1 MCEFSLWQIK
11 TSLTAV
17 AYSVMMTCTLLHVED
32 VIARTYS
39 FNSSLLSGGGK
50 GVDLTLFEEG
60 GQLPGIYQTDIILN
74 GSRVDSLEMP
84 FHTEKDENGRPYL
97 KTCLTQEM
105 LARYGVKTEEYPA
118 LFRSLGGGS
127 DTSGERG
134 VCADLSAIPQATE
147 NYQFAAQQ
155 LVLGIP
161 QVALRP
167 LLRGIAPEVL
177 WDDGIPAFLL
187 NWQANAGRSEY
198 RGYIKDVED
207 YFWSSLEPGINI
219 GSWRIRNLTTWNKS
233 SGQSGKW
240 ESLYIRAERGLNS
253 LKSRLT
259 LGENY
264 TPSDIFDSVPFR
276 GGMLSSDES
285 MVPYNQREFAP
296 VVRGIART
304 QARIEVRQ
312 NGYLIQSQTVAPGA
326 FALTDLPVTG
336 SGSDLQVTVR
346 ESDGTVQ
353 VFTVP
358 FTTPAIALREGYL
371 KYNVMAGQYRSSD
384 DAVEDSTLGQ
394 VMGMYG
400 LPWGLTVFGGLQ
412 GAEHYQSAALGL
424 GWSLGKLGAVSLDT
438 IHSRGQQKGY
448 NYETGNTWRIR
459 YNKSFELTGTSFT
472 AASYQY
478 SSSGYHTLSDV
489 LETYRDD
496 GRFAYR
502 STDSRTSRTTVNL
515 SQSLGRWGYLGLNG
529 SRDEYRDRPHQ
540 DYIGAS
546 YGASWNRMS
555 LSVNWSRNHSTRGYY
570 GSKSRMEDS
579 ISIWMSIPLESWLGR
594 SDNNI
599 SATAQMQRS
608 TEQNTRYELGLN
620 GRAFDRRLF
629 WEVHEQ
635 MVSGSEYNTG
645 TSRLNLRWSGTYGE
659 LAGMYSYSSNMRQI
673 NAGMSGSMVAH
684 GEGVTFGQRAGDTV
698 TLIAAPGVSG
708 ASVGDWPGVRT
719 DFRGY
724 ALAGYASPYQE
735 NVITLDPT
743 TFPEDA
749 EVPQTDSRV
758 VPTKGAVVRAGF
770 RTRVGGRA
778 LVSLTRQDGSSLPFG
793 AIVTLEGKP
802 GETSG
807 SAGVVDDKGRVYL
820 SGLSE
825 TGKLKAQW
833 GENSLCHADYRL
845 PEEKGPA
852 GIFLTRTV
860 CM

>member
-1 MCEFSLWQIK
+1 
-11 TSLTAV
+11 
-17 AYSVMMTCTLLHVED
+17 MMTCTLLHVED

-74 GSRVDSLEMP
+74 GSRVDSLEML

-570 GSKSRMEDS
+570 GSKSRTEDS

>member
-50 GVDLTLFEEG
+50 GVDLSLFEEG

-570 GSKSRMEDS
+570 GSKSRTEDS

-698 TLIAAPGVSG
+698 TLVAAPGVSG

>member
-304 QARIEVRQ
+304 QSRIEVRQ

-570 GSKSRMEDS
+570 GSKSRTEDS

>member
-50 GVDLTLFEEG
+50 GVDLSLFEEG

-412 GAEHYQSAALGL
+412 GAEHYQAAALGL

-635 MVSGSEYNTG
+635 MVSGSEYNTD

-698 TLIAAPGVSG
+698 TLVAAPGVSG

-820 SGLSE
+820 SGLPE

-833 GENSLCHADYRL
+833 GENSICHADYRL

>member
-50 GVDLTLFEEG
+50 GVDLSLFEEG

-336 SGSDLQVTVR
+336 SGSD
-346 ESDGTVQ
+346 
-353 VFTVP
+353 
-358 FTTPAIALREGYL
+358 
-371 KYNVMAGQYRSSD
+371 
-384 DAVEDSTLGQ
+384 
-394 VMGMYG
+394 
-400 LPWGLTVFGGLQ
+400 
-412 GAEHYQSAALGL
+412 
-424 GWSLGKLGAVSLDT
+424 
-438 IHSRGQQKGY
+438 
-448 NYETGNTWRIR
+448 
-459 YNKSFELTGTSFT
+459 
-472 AASYQY
+472 
-478 SSSGYHTLSDV
+478 
-489 LETYRDD
+489 
-496 GRFAYR
+496 
-502 STDSRTSRTTVNL
+502 
-515 SQSLGRWGYLGLNG
+515 
-529 SRDEYRDRPHQ
+529 
-540 DYIGAS
+540 
-546 YGASWNRMS
+546 
-555 LSVNWSRNHSTRGYY
+555 
-570 GSKSRMEDS
+570 
-579 ISIWMSIPLESWLGR
+579 
-594 SDNNI
+594 
-599 SATAQMQRS
+599 
-608 TEQNTRYELGLN
+608 
-620 GRAFDRRLF
+620 RR
-629 WEVHEQ
+629 
-635 MVSGSEYNTG
+635 
-645 TSRLNLRWSGTYGE
+645 
-659 LAGMYSYSSNMRQI
+659 
-673 NAGMSGSMVAH
+673 
-684 GEGVTFGQRAGDTV
+684 
-698 TLIAAPGVSG
+698 
-708 ASVGDWPGVRT
+708 
-719 DFRGY
+719 
-724 ALAGYASPYQE
+724 
-735 NVITLDPT
+735 
-743 TFPEDA
+743 
-749 EVPQTDSRV
+749 
-758 VPTKGAVVRAGF
+758 
-770 RTRVGGRA
+770 
-778 LVSLTRQDGSSLPFG
+778 
-793 AIVTLEGKP
+793 
-802 GETSG
+802 
-807 SAGVVDDKGRVYL
+807 
-820 SGLSE
+820 
-825 TGKLKAQW
+825 
-833 GENSLCHADYRL
+833 
-845 PEEKGPA
+845 
-852 GIFLTRTV
+852 
-860 CM
+860 

>member
-515 SQSLGRWGYLGLNG
+515 SQSLGQWGYLGLNG

-570 GSKSRMEDS
+570 GSKSRTEDS

-793 AIVTLEGKP
+793 AIVTLEGKS

>member
-1 MCEFSLWQIK
+1 MWQIK

-448 NYETGNTWRIR
+448 NYETGNTWSIR

-570 GSKSRMEDS
+570 GSKSRTEDS

-673 NAGMSGSMVAH
+673 NAEMSGSMVAH

>member
-1 MCEFSLWQIK
+1 
-11 TSLTAV
+11 
-17 AYSVMMTCTLLHVED
+17 MMTCTLLHVED

-570 GSKSRMEDS
+570 GSKSRTEDS

>member
-50 GVDLTLFEEG
+50 GVDLSLFEEG

-412 GAEHYQSAALGL
+412 GAEHYQAAALGL

-635 MVSGSEYNTG
+635 MVSGSEYNTD

-698 TLIAAPGVSG
+698 TLVAAPGVSG

-770 RTRVGGRA
+770 RTRGGGRA

-820 SGLSE
+820 SGLPE

-833 GENSLCHADYRL
+833 GENSICHADYRL

>member
-1 MCEFSLWQIK
+1 MWQIK

-515 SQSLGRWGYLGLNG
+515 SQSLGQWGYLGLNG

-570 GSKSRMEDS
+570 GSKSRTEDS

>member
-448 NYETGNTWRIR
+448 NYETGNTWSIR

-570 GSKSRMEDS
+570 GSKSRTEDS

-673 NAGMSGSMVAH
+673 NAEMSGSMVAH

>member
-50 GVDLTLFEEG
+50 GVDLSLFEEG

-412 GAEHYQSAALGL
+412 GAEHYQAAALGL

-570 GSKSRMEDS
+570 GSKSRTEDS

-698 TLIAAPGVSG
+698 TLVAAPGVSG

>member
-1 MCEFSLWQIK
+1 MWQIK

-570 GSKSRMEDS
+570 GSK
-579 ISIWMSIPLESWLGR
+579 
-594 SDNNI
+594 
-599 SATAQMQRS
+599 
-608 TEQNTRYELGLN
+608 
-620 GRAFDRRLF
+620 
-629 WEVHEQ
+629 
-635 MVSGSEYNTG
+635 
-645 TSRLNLRWSGTYGE
+645 
-659 LAGMYSYSSNMRQI
+659 
-673 NAGMSGSMVAH
+673 
-684 GEGVTFGQRAGDTV
+684 
-698 TLIAAPGVSG
+698 
-708 ASVGDWPGVRT
+708 
-719 DFRGY
+719 
-724 ALAGYASPYQE
+724 
-735 NVITLDPT
+735 
-743 TFPEDA
+743 
-749 EVPQTDSRV
+749 
-758 VPTKGAVVRAGF
+758 
-770 RTRVGGRA
+770 
-778 LVSLTRQDGSSLPFG
+778 
-793 AIVTLEGKP
+793 
-802 GETSG
+802 
-807 SAGVVDDKGRVYL
+807 
-820 SGLSE
+820 
-825 TGKLKAQW
+825 
-833 GENSLCHADYRL
+833 
-845 PEEKGPA
+845 
-852 GIFLTRTV
+852 
-860 CM
+860 

>member
-1 MCEFSLWQIK
+1 MK

-570 GSKSRMEDS
+570 GSKSRTEDS

>member
-1 MCEFSLWQIK
+1 MWQIK

-50 GVDLTLFEEG
+50 GVDLSLFEEG

-412 GAEHYQSAALGL
+412 GAEHYQAAALGL

-635 MVSGSEYNTG
+635 MVSGSEYNTD

-698 TLIAAPGVSG
+698 TLVAAPGVSG

-820 SGLSE
+820 SGLPE

-833 GENSLCHADYRL
+833 GENSICHADYRL

>member
-1 MCEFSLWQIK
+1 
-11 TSLTAV
+11 
-17 AYSVMMTCTLLHVED
+17 MMTCTLLHVED

-50 GVDLTLFEEG
+50 GVDLSLFEEG

-127 DTSGERG
+127 YTSGERG

-412 GAEHYQSAALGL
+412 GAEHYQAAALGL

-635 MVSGSEYNTG
+635 MVSGSEYNTD

-698 TLIAAPGVSG
+698 TLVAAPGVSG

-820 SGLSE
+820 SGLPE

-833 GENSLCHADYRL
+833 GENSICHADYRL

>member
-1 MCEFSLWQIK
+1 MWQIK

-570 GSKSRMEDS
+570 GSKSRTEDS

>member
-459 YNKSFELTGTSFT
+459 YNKFFELTGTSFT

-570 GSKSRMEDS
+570 GSKSRTEDS

>member
-1 MCEFSLWQIK
+1 
-11 TSLTAV
+11 
-17 AYSVMMTCTLLHVED
+17 MMTCTLLHVED

-515 SQSLGRWGYLGLNG
+515 SQSLGQWGYLGLNG

-570 GSKSRMEDS
+570 GSKSRTEDS

-793 AIVTLEGKP
+793 AIVTLEGKS

>member
-1 MCEFSLWQIK
+1 
-11 TSLTAV
+11 
-17 AYSVMMTCTLLHVED
+17 
-32 VIARTYS
+32 
-39 FNSSLLSGGGK
+39 
-50 GVDLTLFEEG
+50 
-60 GQLPGIYQTDIILN
+60 
-74 GSRVDSLEMP
+74 
-84 FHTEKDENGRPYL
+84 
-97 KTCLTQEM
+97 
-105 LARYGVKTEEYPA
+105 
-118 LFRSLGGGS
+118 
-127 DTSGERG
+127 
-134 VCADLSAIPQATE
+134 
-147 NYQFAAQQ
+147 
-155 LVLGIP
+155 
-161 QVALRP
+161 
-167 LLRGIAPEVL
+167 
-177 WDDGIPAFLL
+177 
-187 NWQANAGRSEY
+187 
-198 RGYIKDVED
+198 
-207 YFWSSLEPGINI
+207 
-219 GSWRIRNLTTWNKS
+219 
-233 SGQSGKW
+233 
-240 ESLYIRAERGLNS
+240 
-253 LKSRLT
+253 
-259 LGENY
+259 
-264 TPSDIFDSVPFR
+264 
-276 GGMLSSDES
+276 MLSSDES

-570 GSKSRMEDS
+570 GSKSRTEDS

-825 TGKLKAQW
+825 TGNLKAQW
-833 GENSLCHADYRL
+833 GENCLWHADYRL

>member
-50 GVDLTLFEEG
+50 GVDLSLFEEG

-412 GAEHYQSAALGL
+412 GAEHYQAAALGL
-424 GWSLGKLGAVSLDT
+424 GWSLGKLGAVSLDM

-635 MVSGSEYNTG
+635 MVSGSEYNTD

-698 TLIAAPGVSG
+698 TLVAAPGVSG

-820 SGLSE
+820 SGLPE

-833 GENSLCHADYRL
+833 GENSICHADYRL

>member
-1 MCEFSLWQIK
+1 MWQIK

-459 YNKSFELTGTSFT
+459 YNKFFELTGTSFT

-570 GSKSRMEDS
+570 GSKSRTEDS

>member
-1 MCEFSLWQIK
+1 MWQIK

-39 FNSSLLSGGGK
+39 FNSSLLSGGVK
-50 GVDLTLFEEG
+50 GVDLTVFEEG

-570 GSKSRMEDS
+570 GSKSRTEDS

>member
-50 GVDLTLFEEG
+50 GVDLSLFEEG

-155 LVLGIP
+155 LVLSIP

-412 GAEHYQSAALGL
+412 GAEHYQAAALGL

-635 MVSGSEYNTG
+635 MVSGSEYNTD

-698 TLIAAPGVSG
+698 TLVAAPGVSG

-820 SGLSE
+820 SGLPE

-833 GENSLCHADYRL
+833 GENSICHADYRL